1 MSATES
7 VTSRLGNASQ
17 VLMQMMTGFWV
28 SQSIYTV
35 AKLGVADQLKE
46 GPQSV
51 ADLARRLNAHEENL
65 YRVMRALASLGIF
78 REAEDRVF
86 ELTPVAAL
94 LDSDSPNS
102 MRPIALMLGEE
113 NYHAWG
119 NLCRAIQDG
128 ESPFEAAY
136 GMNAYAYF
144 EQHPDAAG
152 NFNSAMTALVSNEN
166 AAILEAFDFSQFN
179 TIVDVGGGHG
189 MLLSA
194 ILKRYSAPGGVL
206 FDLPK
211 VVAGAGALLRSQ
223 GIEERCRVESGDF
236 YEAVPD
242 GGDAYIL
249 SRVLHAFDDERCGR
263 ILDTIHAAMPRTGKL
278 LVMESLLQPGNDPST
293 AKTKLMDVNMLV
305 FAPGGRDRTLEE
317 YNHLFGQAGFQLN
330 RVIRTEGGLAI
341 LEAIKR
347 TS

>member
-1 MSATES
+1 MKAIKS
-7 VTSRLGNASQ
+7 VKPGIVNAPQ
-17 VLMQMMTGFWV
+17 ILMQMMTGFWV
-28 SQSIYTV
+28 SQAIYSV
-35 AKLGVADQLKE
+35 AKVGVADQLKE

-51 ADLARRLNAHEENL
+51 AVLAHRLNAHEENL

-78 REAEDRVF
+78 RETEDRVF
-86 ELTPVAAL
+86 ELTPAAAL
-94 LDSDSPNS
+94 LGSDSPNS

-119 NLCRAIQDG
+119 NLYRAIQSG
-128 ESPFEAAY
+128 ESPFEETY

-152 NFNSAMTALVSNEN
+152 NFNSAMTALVSNDN
-166 AAILEAFDFSQFN
+166 AAILESFDFSQFN

-194 ILKRYSAPGGVL
+194 LLKRYSTLRGVL
-206 FDLPK
+206 FDLPH
-211 VVAGAGALLRSQ
+211 VVANAGALLRNH

-236 YEAVPD
+236 YEAVPA

-249 SRVLHAFDDERCGR
+249 SRVLHAFSDDHCDQ
-263 ILDTIHAAMPRTGKL
+263 ILQSIHAAMPRTGKL
-278 LVMESLLQPGNDPST
+278 LVMESLLQPGNDPAT

-317 YNHLFGQAGFQLN
+317 YNHLFGQSGFQLN
-330 RVIRTEGGLAI
+330 RVVRTESGIAV

-347 TS
+347 TN